1 MMIPRLIAIC
11 GYKRSGKD
19 TLAEFIV
26 SNYGHKHVKVAE
38 KLKKITKLVFN
49 FSDEQIESDTKEN
62 VDPRWGISPRAAMQF
77 IGTEMFQYKIQELLP
92 DIQRKLWIKG
102 IVEEIEQSST
112 SVVISDLRF
121 VHEYEELKKQ
131 NVFVIRVTRPN
142 MTIAQHDNHS
152 SETEFLKIPAD
163 LVVENID
170 IHSMFSTIRHT
181 FHQSN

>member
-1 MMIPRLIAIC
+1 MMMIPRLVAIC

-38 KLKKITKLVFN
+38 KLKKITKMVFN
-49 FSDEQIESDTKEN
+49 FSDEQIESDTKEH

-92 DIQRKLWIKG
+92 DIQRNLWIKG
-102 IVEEIEQSST
+102 IVEEIENSNS

-131 NVFVIRVTRPN
+131 NVFVIRVTRP
-142 MTIAQHDNHS
+142 MVVQHDNHP

-163 LVVENID
+163 LVVENSD
-170 IHSMFSTIRHT
+170 IQSMFNTIRHQ
-181 FHQSN
+181 FQSN